1 MGFFAPALNGLKLL
15 RFSVF
20 SSTVTVGYHFL
31 LLSACIG
38 QPKQQYT
45 TETTKHSILLKIRI
59 NRLKA
64 SVQEEANE
72 QSKSVPVHRLLDIY
86 FYCFLAYYVD
96 CG

>member
-15 RFSVF
+15 CFLVF
-20 SSTVTVGYHFL
+20 PSTVPVSYHFL

-45 TETTKHSILLKIRI
+45 TETTKHISILPKIRI
-59 NRLKA
+59 NRLKV
-64 SVQEEANE
+64 SVQE
-72 QSKSVPVHRLLDIY
+72 QSKSVPVHRILDIY
-86 FYCFLAYYVD
+86 FYCFLAYYVA